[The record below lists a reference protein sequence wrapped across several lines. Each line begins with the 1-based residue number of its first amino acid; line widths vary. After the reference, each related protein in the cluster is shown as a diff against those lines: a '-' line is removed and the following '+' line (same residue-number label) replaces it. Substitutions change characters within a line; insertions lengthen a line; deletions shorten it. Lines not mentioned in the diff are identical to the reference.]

1 MKAMQDRYTDRLS
14 DYIDDEELDP
24 REREEI
30 ETHLKACS
38 ECRTVLAELRAVAAR
53 AASLPDR
60 PPTTNLWPGVVER
73 IGATTV
79 LPFRGKARRN
89 ITFTIPQ
96 FVAAS
101 LALMVLSGGIVWLS
115 KVGGSRTDLPPVTA
129 STGEPDAA
137 APRPAKFGDVY
148 YDEAIADLERTLE
161 AGRQQLD
168 PQTVR
173 VIEENLM
180 SIDRAIEQSRAALG
194 RDPANSFL
202 NAHLAAARKRKLALL
217 REATALTNKS

>member
-1 MKAMQDRYTDRLS
+1 MQDRYTDRLS
-14 DYIDDEELDP
+14 DYMDDEDLDP
-24 REREEI
+24 RERAEI

-38 ECRTVLAELRAVAAR
+38 ECRTVLAELRAVAGR
-53 AASLPDR
+53 AASLADT
-60 PPTTNLWPGVVER
+60 PPATSLWPGVESR
-73 IGATTV
+73 LGASAV
-79 LPFRGKARRN
+79 LPFRARARRH

-101 LALMVLSGGIVWLS
+101 LALMVLSGGMVWLS
-115 KVGGSRTDLPPVTA
+115 KAGGSRTDLPPITA
-129 STGEPDAA
+129 SSAEPDAPAPTPA
-137 APRPAKFGDVY
+137 AAKRTDVS

-161 AGRQQLD
+161 AGRRQLD

-173 VIEENLM
+173 VLEENLM
-180 SIDRAIEQSRAALG
+180 AIDRAIEQSRTALG